1 MAEPVTLQA
10 LLTYLTLIS
19 VPVGVFYHIMTLRN
33 TRKNQELQLET
44 RQAQMF
50 SGLMARANTSERRQ
64 ALVKMLYTNWS
75 NFDEFMEW
83 VDPFNTEYSLNFDSL
98 NLIFGH
104 YEYMGVLVREG
115 LLGIRL
121 VALAEGGAIRSMWEK
136 IAPFIDD
143 FRDAIH
149 APRYASEWEYLYQE
163 LVKYVEEHPELR

>member
-1 MAEPVTLQA
+1 MIDLQTV
-10 LLTYLTLIS
+10 LTYLTLIS
-19 VPVGVFYHIMTLRN
+19 VPVGVVYHIMTLRN
-33 TRKNQELQLET
+33 TRRNQELQLET

-50 SGLMARANTSERRQ
+50 SGIMARANTAERRK
-64 ALVKMLYTNWS
+64 ALSTFLYTNWS
-75 NFDEFMEW
+75 NFEEFLEW
-83 VDPFNTEYSLNFDSL
+83 IDPFNPEYSQNFDDL

-115 LLGIRL
+115 LVGIRL

-143 FRDAIH
+143 FRDALH
-149 APRYASEWEYLYQE
+149 APRYASEWEYLYNE